1 MATRR
6 EKMEKKIW
14 TVFWRGGIYG
24 SACHSDLTLN
34 QARAMAKE
42 LQQTRDHWGIEIA
55 HADGTVVEKF

>member
-1 MATRR
+1 
-6 EKMEKKIW
+6 MEKKIW